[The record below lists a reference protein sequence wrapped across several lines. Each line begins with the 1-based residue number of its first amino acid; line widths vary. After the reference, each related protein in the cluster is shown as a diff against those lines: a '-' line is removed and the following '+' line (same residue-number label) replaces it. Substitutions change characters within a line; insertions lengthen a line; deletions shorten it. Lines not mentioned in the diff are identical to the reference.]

1 MFEKGSVLCGK
12 QEMQKT
18 GSKCENVT
26 QVVCRVTSYGD
37 EDRKKKV
44 LTPAPV
50 WRTVSNG
57 KWWRNVADFWLSDL
71 SNGGAKGMII

>member
-1 MFEKGSVLCGK
+1 VFEKEAVWCGK

-26 QVVCRVTSYGD
+26 QVVSRATSYDD

-44 LTPAPV
+44 LTPAPACSE
-50 WRTVSNG
+50 VSHG
-57 KWWRNVADFWLSDL
+57 K
-71 SNGGAKGMII
+71 